1 MTDLCYILTRSPA
14 IAEKELLY
22 HMALS
27 GMLMKAI
34 PDVEILVSQ
43 ANVTEMYI
51 HPLGL
56 HSYTQTT
63 GQMGYIAH

>member
-1 MTDLCYILTRSPA
+1 MTDLRYILTRSPA
-14 IAEKELLY
+14 IAEKELY

-27 GMLMKAI
+27 GMLTKAI